1 MSITTHLE
9 IPKNFGDEEQYVIEF
24 KSSSL
29 TAEVGDYEGINF
41 KKKQKKTKTLLLTN
55 CKEKVTII
63 FLRLN

>member
-41 KKKQKKTKTLLLTN
+41 KKNRRKPKR
-55 CKEKVTII
+55 CC
-63 FLRLN
+63 